1 MGLCNRVGKIHLPL
15 LAARPV
21 FRIADY
27 FLYTGLCIKKS
38 WPLGQLP
45 KNCFAI
51 LVGFPQRCGVISYYV
66 KKCLRH
72 FMKNLRFFS
81 NLCPSGEGLSY
92 MVKKNPASRTLRL
105 RRVAAATP
113 PPQCDYCFL
122 PYGKKP
128 PIVFYYRRLLYPF
141 LSNRSINQ

>member
-1 MGLCNRVGKIHLPL
+1 MHDEKEAYFLYVGLCNRVGKIHLPL

-21 FRIADY
+21 FRIVAY

-38 WPLGQLP
+38 WPLGQLA

-105 RRVAAATP
+105 RRVAAAT
-113 PPQCDYCFL
+113 CF
-122 PYGKKP
+122 PSAA
-128 PIVFYYRRLLYPF
+128 VRLLF
-141 LSNRSINQ
+141 FTIW